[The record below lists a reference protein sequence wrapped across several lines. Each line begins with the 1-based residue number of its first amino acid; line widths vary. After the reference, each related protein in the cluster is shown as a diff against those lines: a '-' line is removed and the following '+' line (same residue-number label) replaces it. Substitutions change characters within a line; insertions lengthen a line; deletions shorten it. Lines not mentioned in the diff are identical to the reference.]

1 MVQRVSVL
9 GDAVPQL
16 LTTLAT
22 EPNKENVK
30 CIVQTLK
37 CAGSVLEE
45 EERSKAGN
53 NGRTP
58 QIDRTVEVLDR
69 LSRDESLDQTLR
81 EMLESLVKLRK
92 SNWGHSP
99 PSSLAGGSGP
109 DSLPGAGTFSLD
121 PTFYA
126 PDGEALTMEEYS
138 FLQEFGIA
146 EDDGYNEPQ
155 AWSTGDDLG
164 MGDEMEVA
172 YEEFLRTQS

>member
-1 MVQRVSVL
+1 MQRVAVL

-16 LTTLAT
+16 LTTLASQ
-22 EPNKENVK
+22 PNKENVK

-45 EERSKAGN
+45 EERSKPGN
-53 NGRTP
+53 SGSTP
-58 QIDRTVEVLDR
+58 HMDRTLEVLER
-69 LSRDESLDQTLR
+69 LTQDPELEKSLSDQLQ
-81 EMLESLVKLRK
+81 SLVKLRK

-99 PSSLAGGSGP
+99 PSSLTGSGP
-109 DSLPGAGTFSLD
+109 DSLPGTSSAISLD

-126 PDGEALTMEEYS
+126 PDGEILTMEEYS

-146 EDDGYNEPQ
+146 EEEGYSEPQ
-155 AWSTGDDLG
+155 AWSTGDDQG
-164 MGDEMEVA
+164 MGDELEAA

>member
-1 MVQRVSVL
+1 MVQRVAVL

-16 LTTLAT
+16 LTTLAG

-45 EERSKAGN
+45 EERNKAGN
-53 NGRTP
+53 SGRTP
-58 QIDRTVEVLDR
+58 QIDRAMEVLDR
-69 LSRDESLDQTLR
+69 LSRDEGLDPTLS
-81 EMLESLVKLRK
+81 EMLQSLVKLRK

-99 PSSLAGGSGP
+99 PSSLTGSGP

-155 AWSTGDDLG
+155 AWSTGDDPG